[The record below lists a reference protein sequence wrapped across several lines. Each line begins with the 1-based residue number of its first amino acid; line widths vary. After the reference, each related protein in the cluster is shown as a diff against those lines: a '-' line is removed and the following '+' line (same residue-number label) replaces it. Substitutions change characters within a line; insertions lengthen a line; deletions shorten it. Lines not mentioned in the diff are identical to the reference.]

1 MHWRANDHDTTL
13 RQETGAMQDKHV
25 IENVWIDLQDGT
37 RLAARIW
44 LPADAHAR
52 PAPAILEYIPYRKRD
67 GTRVRD
73 EPMHGYFAAH
83 GYAAVRVDMR
93 GSGDSDGSMADEYL
107 ALEQD
112 DALEV
117 IAWIA
122 RQPWCNGALGMM
134 GKSWGGFNALQVAA
148 RRPAALKAIITVC
161 STDDRYA
168 DDIHFKGGCLL
179 NDNLWWGSIMLA
191 YQGRPPDPALVGD
204 GWRQAW
210 LQRLDQMPLFPALW
224 MAHPWRDA
232 YWQHGS
238 VCEDWSAIQ
247 CPVFA
252 VGGWADSY
260 TNAVFRLLAHLKV
273 PTQGLIGPW
282 AHIYPQDA
290 VPGPAIGFLQE
301 ALQWW
306 DRWLKP
312 DAAPA
317 AAPTVSPAALR
328 IWLETSR
335 SPATTHLHSPGRWIA
350 EAAWPSRNV
359 QMQTWYLGQGTLV
372 AARPQTASITVCTPQ
387 GHGIAAGEW
396 MGTGVPG
403 ESPADQRLDDGWATV
418 FDSAPLSAPLVILG
432 MPELELELESDK
444 PVAHLCARLSEV
456 LPDGAATRCSYAVF
470 NLTQRD
476 GAATP
481 TPLEPQRR
489 YTVRIALDACAHE
502 CAPGSRI
509 RVALA
514 TTYWPLVWPAPEHA
528 TLTVQSGASALHLPV
543 RKVGHEIAVAPFA
556 APERG
561 PATPVEVLRNSSIE
575 RSATYD
581 LARDEWTYVTESLGG
596 LFGEGVLRLT
606 EIDTSVEHNLRR
618 QLTVRGKD
626 PLSARYTITQSY
638 RMGRPGWEIDIE
650 TALHMRADATHF
662 HLDGTLTARENG
674 SEVRQRRWQETLPRL
689 LF

>member
-1 MHWRANDHDTTL
+1 MPPAGPSQGANPRLDRTLGAYLPARCRARSGHRLSARGAAMVGPLAQAGRRARRCAHCLARRLADLAAQLPPPPHPTPPHPPAQPRTL
-13 RQETGAMQDKHV
+13 DCRSRLAQPERADADLVSGPGNTGRCAPANCQHHG
-25 IENVWIDLQDGT
+25 LHTAGT
-37 RLAARIW
+37 RHRRRRVDGHPRAPQIP
-44 LPADAHAR
+44 LPST
-52 PAPAILEYIPYRKRD
+52 
-67 GTRVRD
+67 TRV
-73 EPMHGYFAAH
+73 
-83 GYAAVRVDMR
+83 
-93 GSGDSDGSMADEYL
+93 
-107 ALEQD
+107 
-112 DALEV
+112 
-117 IAWIA
+117 
-122 RQPWCNGALGMM
+122 
-134 GKSWGGFNALQVAA
+134 
-148 RRPAALKAIITVC
+148 
-161 STDDRYA
+161 
-168 DDIHFKGGCLL
+168 
-179 NDNLWWGSIMLA
+179 
-191 YQGRPPDPALVGD
+191 
-204 GWRQAW
+204 
-210 LQRLDQMPLFPALW
+210 
-224 MAHPWRDA
+224 
-232 YWQHGS
+232 
-238 VCEDWSAIQ
+238 
-247 CPVFA
+247 
-252 VGGWADSY
+252 
-260 TNAVFRLLAHLKV
+260 
-273 PTQGLIGPW
+273 
-282 AHIYPQDA
+282 
-290 VPGPAIGFLQE
+290 
-301 ALQWW
+301 
-306 DRWLKP
+306 
-312 DAAPA
+312 
-317 AAPTVSPAALR
+317 
-328 IWLETSR
+328 
-335 SPATTHLHSPGRWIA
+335 
-350 EAAWPSRNV
+350 
-359 QMQTWYLGQGTLV
+359 
-372 AARPQTASITVCTPQ
+372 CTRQ
-387 GHGIAAGEW
+387 GHATAAGEW
-396 MGTGVPG
+396 MGPGVPG

-456 LPDGAATRCSYAVF
+456 LPDGAVPRCSYAVF
-470 NLTQRD
+470 TLTQRD

-502 CAPGSRI
+502 CAAGSHI

-689 LF
+689 LL